1 MRILAIETSTKNL
14 SMAIADDER
23 VLAEYKGDA
32 ILRHSHDLI
41 PNIENMLNKLKLE
54 LIAIDSFAIS
64 IGPGSFT
71 GLRIGVSIL
80 KGLNLVTRIPIITV
94 PTLDAIA
101 YNSIDAVVPICVI
114 VDAKKKNLY
123 ASLYKTQDGG
133 IIKLRDYLI
142 ISPEELIEE
151 LIRDIK
157 ESVLFAGDGV
167 GLYERSI
174 SDRLRGAKFAPEDC
188 WYPDAKVIARMGV
201 EKFKRGDF
209 AEPDTLVPMY
219 IYSHKCSVRGIDR

>member
-1 MRILAIETSTKNL
+1 MKILAIETSTKSL
-14 SMAIADDER
+14 SMAIADDEK

-41 PNIENMLNKLKLE
+41 PNIESMLKKLKLE
-54 LIAIDSFAIS
+54 LIDIDSFAIS

-80 KGLNLVTRIPIITV
+80 KGLNLVTRIPIVAV

-123 ASLYKTQDGG
+123 ASLYKSEDGG
-133 IIKLRDYLI
+133 IIRLWDYLI
-142 ISPEELIEE
+142 ISPEELI
-151 LIRDIK
+151 RDIK
-157 ESVLFAGDGV
+157 ENTLFTGDGA
-167 GLYERSI
+167 GLCDKVI
-174 SDRLRGAKFAPEDC
+174 ADKVKGAMFAPKDR
-188 WYPDAKVIARMGV
+188 WYPDAKVVARMGA